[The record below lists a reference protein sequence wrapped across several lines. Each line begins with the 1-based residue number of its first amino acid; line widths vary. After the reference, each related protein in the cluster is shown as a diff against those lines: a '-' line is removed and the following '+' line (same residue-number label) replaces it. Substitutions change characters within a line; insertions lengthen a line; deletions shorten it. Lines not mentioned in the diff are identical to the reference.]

1 MGQENST
8 PIKKNFY
15 EYKHKYNSSR
25 ISRSNF
31 EFLYVI
37 GRGGF
42 GKVWKVKHK
51 HTLKLYALKEMSKL
65 KIIDRKSV
73 KSIKTEREFLSK
85 LHHPFLVNM
94 IYSFQDRE
102 NLYLVMD
109 LFLGGD
115 LRYHIS
121 HKKTFDEVQSK
132 FFCACVILG
141 LENIHKNNIIH
152 RDIKPENLVLDSN
165 GYVAI
170 TDFGIA
176 KENKEDNSS
185 ETSGTPGYM
194 APEVLCAQNHT
205 FTADFFAVGVMCYEF
220 LKGHR
225 PYLGRNRQ
233 EIKEAVLARQ
243 AYINKKDLFQNGWS
257 FDAENFIN
265 KMLYRKPHKRL
276 GNEGINEIKEHIWFK
291 SIDWDELLKKNIASP
306 YMPKYGDNFD
316 KRYCEEK
323 ENIDSET
330 MERYQIY
337 RNKEK
342 FKYIFQDYTFIREDS
357 QENINIK
364 ENNKSNNYKSSEIKS
379 EINNKKNN
387 EDNKDN
393 EENLIENNVI
403 INNESNEISEE
414 IKKPIELNNSLIY
427 KNEISQLINKA
438 KNQNQNQINIDNKY
452 MEENNKINFDKE
464 KENNNNENNSIKNIM
479 KYFEEPENDLQRHI
493 IINKDNNN
501 DVENSDLILQNFDNN
516 SSSRNLIEK
525 KEINLNQNNQNNQ
538 NNQDNDNLLK
548 YNSIEINEQKENGY
562 NSEFKQNIENKDI
575 INRNNFSDDNDND
588 DDDDVQNII
597 NIDNNTDNY
606 NPNPNNDEL
615 NKIIDNEENKE
626 QNFYSDYNNI
636 SNKIILVKNKTSNNT
651 LSTKNVFKNKNIN
664 YANTY
669 KNGHLNNKI
678 KSAKYK
684 SNCSS
689 NVNDSKKRI
698 SSVNQN
704 RNLKTGKNK
713 NFSTTNK
720 FHSSNKVEKNNLKNN
735 FTLRK
740 EIKNSLSKTYKM
752 NNNKNDV
759 PVSLSNNHL
768 NKNINIKNN
777 NYINSS
783 KDNTIN
789 KNSKNNNNSQS
800 KNLAHNSTNNNF
812 KIIYNYNIPLHSSK
826 IYRSNGQS
834 FHELQNKNNSKNSK
848 IGKNKVLDYIK
859 RGKNIKNIKT
869 DNKPNDK
876 MKKIED
882 KQFNINYHN
891 NKKEKIIYKVSS
903 MKFLNS
909 NKSNDLSNNSTLQN
923 NNNNNIHNYKTKK
936 SIYHNRSHTAKFIK
950 PVQGKNLD
958 CINSLNNTKNIK
970 KHINSND
977 YNIIEKNDQMK
988 TNILQNSKMKK
999 KGPKKA
1005 YI

>member
-8 PIKKNFY
+8 PIKKNFH
-15 EYKHKYNSSR
+15 EYKHKYDSSR
-25 ISRSNF
+25 ISKSNF

-51 HTLKLYALKEMSKL
+51 NTLKLYALKEMSKL

-170 TDFGIA
+170 TDFGVA

-194 APEVLCAQNHT
+194 APEVLCGQNHT

-276 GNEGINEIKEHIWFK
+276 GNEGINQIKENAWFK
-291 SIDWDELLKKNIASP
+291 SINWDELLKKNITSP
-306 YMPKYGDNFD
+306 YIPKYGDNFD

-342 FKYIFQDYTFIREDS
+342 FKYIFQDYTFIREES
-357 QENINIK
+357 QENIKSIEYNNIK
-364 ENNKSNNYKSSEIKS
+364 NYKSSEIIS
-379 EINNKKNN
+379 DINNEKSN
-387 EDNKDN
+387 EDN
-393 EENLIENNVI
+393 EENLIENNII

-414 IKKPIELNNSLIY
+414 IKKPIELNNSLIF
-427 KNEISQLINKA
+427 KNEISQFINKEQNPNP
-438 KNQNQNQINIDNKY
+438 NQNNNIDNKF
-452 MEENNKINFDKE
+452 MEEKSKINFNKE
-464 KENNNNENNSIKNIM
+464 KYENRKIEKNNNENNSIKNIM
-479 KYFEEPENDLQRHI
+479 KYFEEPENDLQVKN
-493 IINKDNNN
+493 IINRDNNN
-501 DVENSDLILQNFDNN
+501 DVDIENSDLLLQNFDNN
-516 SSSRNLIEK
+516 TSNRNAIEK
-525 KEINLNQNNQNNQ
+525 KEINM
-538 NNQDNDNLLK
+538 
-548 YNSIEINEQKENGY
+548 
-562 NSEFKQNIENKDI
+562 
-575 INRNNFSDDNDND
+575 NRNNDDQLNYNNLEINNKKENEINYINYEFKKIFENKEINKNNFSADDED
-588 DDDDVQNII
+588 DAKNII
-597 NIDNNTDNY
+597 NIDNNTDNN
-606 NPNPNNDEL
+606 NPNDEL
-615 NKIIDNEENKE
+615 NKIIDEENKVH
-626 QNFYSDYNNI
+626 NFYLDYNNI
-636 SNKIILVKNKTSNNT
+636 NNKITLVKNKTSNNA
-651 LSTKNVFKNKNIN
+651 LSTKKVFKNKNIN

-669 KNGHLNNKI
+669 KNNHVNKKI

-684 SNCSS
+684 SNCSNNENES
-689 NVNDSKKRI
+689 NKRI
-698 SSVNQN
+698 SSVNHN
-704 RNLKTGKNK
+704 RNIKTGKNN
-713 NFSTTNK
+713 NFSTINK
-720 FHSSNKVEKNNLKNN
+720 FHYSNKLEKNNLKNN
-735 FTLRK
+735 FALRK
-740 EIKNSLSKTYKM
+740 EIKSSLSRTYKI
-752 NNNKNDV
+752 NNNKNDA

-800 KNLAHNSTNNNF
+800 KNLVHNSTKNNF
-812 KIIYNYNIPLHSSK
+812 KITYNYNIPLHSSK
-826 IYRSNGQS
+826 IFKSNGQS
-834 FHELQNKNNSKNSK
+834 FQELQKKTNSKNSK
-848 IGKNKVLDYIK
+848 ISQNKVLDYIK
-859 RGKNIKNIKT
+859 RGKNIKNAKNN
-869 DNKPNDK
+869 NKDNDK
-876 MKKIED
+876 MKKLED
-882 KQFNINYHN
+882 KQYNINYHN
-891 NKKEKIIYKVSS
+891 NKKDKIIYKVSS
-903 MKFLNS
+903 MKFLSS
-909 NKSNDLSNNSTLQN
+909 NKSNDLSNNSTIQN
-923 NNNNNIHNYKTKK
+923 NNNNNIHNSRTKK
-936 SIYHNRSHTAKFIK
+936 SICHNRSHTAKYIK
-950 PVQGKNLD
+950 PVKNKNID
-958 CINSLNNTKNIK
+958 GINSFNNTKNIK
-970 KHINSND
+970 KQINSND
-977 YNIIEKNDQMK
+977 YKIMDKNDQMK
-988 TNILQNSKMKK
+988 NNILQNSKMKK
-999 KGPKKA
+999 KISKKPH
-1005 YI
+1005 I

>member
-141 LENIHKNNIIH
+141 LENSHKNNIIH

-364 ENNKSNNYKSSEIKS
+364 ENNKSNNYKSSEIIS

-393 EENLIENNVI
+393 EENLI
-403 INNESNEISEE
+403 
-414 IKKPIELNNSLIY
+414 
-427 KNEISQLINKA
+427 
-438 KNQNQNQINIDNKY
+438 
-452 MEENNKINFDKE
+452 
-464 KENNNNENNSIKNIM
+464 
-479 KYFEEPENDLQRHI
+479 
-493 IINKDNNN
+493 
-501 DVENSDLILQNFDNN
+501 
-516 SSSRNLIEK
+516 
-525 KEINLNQNNQNNQ
+525 
-538 NNQDNDNLLK
+538 
-548 YNSIEINEQKENGY
+548 
-562 NSEFKQNIENKDI
+562 
-575 INRNNFSDDNDND
+575 
-588 DDDDVQNII
+588 
-597 NIDNNTDNY
+597 
-606 NPNPNNDEL
+606 
-615 NKIIDNEENKE
+615 
-626 QNFYSDYNNI
+626 
-636 SNKIILVKNKTSNNT
+636 
-651 LSTKNVFKNKNIN
+651 
-664 YANTY
+664 
-669 KNGHLNNKI
+669 
-678 KSAKYK
+678 
-684 SNCSS
+684 
-689 NVNDSKKRI
+689 
-698 SSVNQN
+698 
-704 RNLKTGKNK
+704 
-713 NFSTTNK
+713 
-720 FHSSNKVEKNNLKNN
+720 
-735 FTLRK
+735 
-740 EIKNSLSKTYKM
+740 
-752 NNNKNDV
+752 
-759 PVSLSNNHL
+759 
-768 NKNINIKNN
+768 
-777 NYINSS
+777 
-783 KDNTIN
+783 
-789 KNSKNNNNSQS
+789 
-800 KNLAHNSTNNNF
+800 
-812 KIIYNYNIPLHSSK
+812 
-826 IYRSNGQS
+826 
-834 FHELQNKNNSKNSK
+834 
-848 IGKNKVLDYIK
+848 
-859 RGKNIKNIKT
+859 
-869 DNKPNDK
+869 
-876 MKKIED
+876 
-882 KQFNINYHN
+882 
-891 NKKEKIIYKVSS
+891 
-903 MKFLNS
+903 
-909 NKSNDLSNNSTLQN
+909 
-923 NNNNNIHNYKTKK
+923 
-936 SIYHNRSHTAKFIK
+936 
-950 PVQGKNLD
+950 
-958 CINSLNNTKNIK
+958 
-970 KHINSND
+970 
-977 YNIIEKNDQMK
+977 
-988 TNILQNSKMKK
+988 
-999 KGPKKA
+999 
-1005 YI
+1005 

>member
-25 ISRSNF
+25 ISKSNF

-121 HKKTFDEVQSK
+121 HKKIFDEVQSK

-225 PYLGRNRQ
+225 PYWGRNRQ

-291 SIDWDELLKKNIASP
+291 SINWDELLKKNIASP
-306 YMPKYGDNFD
+306 YIPKYGDNFD

-357 QENINIK
+357 QENIKIK
-364 ENNKSNNYKSSEIKS
+364 ENNKSNDYKSSSEIIS
-379 EINNKKNN
+379 DINNKKSN
-387 EDNKDN
+387 EVN
-393 EENLIENNVI
+393 EENLIENNAI

-438 KNQNQNQINIDNKY
+438 QNQNPNQNNIDNKN
-452 MEENNKINFDKE
+452 MEEKNKINYEKE
-464 KENNNNENNSIKNIM
+464 KVKNNNENNSIKNIM
-479 KYFEEPENDLQRHI
+479 KYFEEPENDLQNNK
-493 IINKDNNN
+493 INKDNNN
-501 DVENSDLILQNFDNN
+501 EVENSDLILQNFDNN
-516 SSSRNLIEK
+516 TSSRNLNEK
-525 KEINLNQNNQNNQ
+525 KEINLNQNNQNND
-538 NNQDNDNLLK
+538 NQLK
-548 YNSIEINEQKENGY
+548 YNSIEINEKKENEE
-562 NSEFKQNIENKDI
+562 NNELKQNIENKDI
-575 INRNNFSDDNDND
+575 NNRNNFSDDNDND
-588 DDDDVQNII
+588 DDDAQNII
-597 NIDNNTDNY
+597 NIDNNTDNN
-606 NPNPNNDEL
+606 NPNPNSDEL
-615 NKIIDNEENKE
+615 NKIIDKEENKE

-651 LSTKNVFKNKNIN
+651 LSTKHVFKNKNIN

-669 KNGHLNNKI
+669 KNNHLNSKI

-684 SNCSS
+684 SNCIN
-689 NVNDSKKRI
+689 NVNESKKRI
-698 SSVNQN
+698 SSVNHN
-704 RNLKTGKNK
+704 RNLKKGKNS
-713 NFSTTNK
+713 NYSTTNK
-720 FHSSNKVEKNNLKNN
+720 FHSSNKIEKNNLKNN

-740 EIKNSLSKTYKM
+740 EIKNPLSKTYKM
-752 NNNKNDV
+752 NNIKNDV

-768 NKNINIKNN
+768 NKNLNVKNN

-783 KDNTIN
+783 KDNTIS

-800 KNLAHNSTNNNF
+800 KNLVQNSTKNNF

-826 IYRSNGQS
+826 IYKSNGQS
-834 FHELQNKNNSKNSK
+834 FHELQKKNTK
-848 IGKNKVLDYIK
+848 IGQNKVLDYIK
-859 RGKNIKNIKT
+859 RGKNIKNVKT
-869 DNKPNDK
+869 DHKINDK

-909 NKSNDLSNNSTLQN
+909 NKSNDLSNNSTIQN
-923 NNNNNIHNYKTKK
+923 NNNNDNKNIHNYKTKK
-936 SIYHNRSHTAKFIK
+936 SIYHNRSHTAKYIK
-950 PVQGKNLD
+950 PVQGKNIE
-958 CINSLNNTKNIK
+958 CINSLNNTKNMK
-970 KHINSND
+970 KQINSND
-977 YNIIEKNDQMK
+977 YNIIEKNDQIK
-988 TNILQNSKMKK
+988 NNILQNSKMKK
-999 KGPKKA
+999 KCSKKTH
-1005 YI
+1005 I